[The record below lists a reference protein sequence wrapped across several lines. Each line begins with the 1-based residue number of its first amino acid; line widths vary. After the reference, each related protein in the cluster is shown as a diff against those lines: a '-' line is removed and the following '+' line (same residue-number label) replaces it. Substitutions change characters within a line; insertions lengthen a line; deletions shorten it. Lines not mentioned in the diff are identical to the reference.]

1 MNRIYQERN
10 SCAGFIVLSRA
21 NDEGTKTRLEGFI
34 FEPISRRMNKNDATP
49 FLQKFGGSFNKK
61 SSTVTLNACIGNVR
75 QYAEF
80 EFNGGGWSFEVMCDM
95 R

>member
-34 FEPISRRMNKNDATP
+34 FEPIARRMNKDDAFP
-49 FLQKFGGSFNKK
+49 FMQKFGGSFNKK
-61 SSTVTLNACIGNVR
+61 SSTVTLNAGMADIR
-75 QYAEF
+75 KYAEY
-80 EFNGGGWSFEVMCDM
+80 EFNGGGWSFEVMYDM